1 MVRQLEQIWRKRQ
14 PSIPLT
20 EPYEALILASIIE
33 KETGLGSE
41 RPEIGGVFTRRM
53 RKGMRLQTDPTVI
66 YGLVPDFYGN
76 LKRSHLRDDT
86 NPYNTY
92 RISGLPPTPI
102 SLPGK
107 AALIAA
113 THPKPGLSLIHI

>member
-1 MVRQLEQIWRKRQ
+1 MERELQQLWPERDS
-14 PSIPLT
+14 SIPLT

-41 RPEIGGVFTRRM
+41 RPEIGGVFTRRIK
-53 RKGMRLQTDPTVI
+53 KGMRLQTDPTVI
-66 YGLVPDFYGN
+66 YGLGSDFDGN

-92 RISGLPPTPI
+92 RISGLPPRP
-102 SLPGK
+102 LRFP
-107 AALIAA
+107 ARRR
-113 THPKPGLSLIHI
+113 